1 LKDFLFMT
9 GILDQIALSSSRAQG
24 TQFRPTTADE
34 FFALRLAQKLHEA
47 SAAQHYADL
56 FERYSQAQLLIAF
69 RRAQATGSHLDPARS
84 FHVELGRLTGRN
96 GNGACTR
103 QLAAIR
109 IERRAVAVVILSGEH
124 LQYAPLVRQLSSDS
138 DKAIGSA
145 AAFISR
151 ILAKCPFETAAL
163 ETLPEG
169 AEVQRSALMKTIH
182 RVLSEQAVGIWQ
194 TSKQDILAAFGHPPM
209 RFRNQVRE
217 VVSSIWPVINGGFGS
232 PLIKDALALGL
243 YCQTEYLFNL

>member
-1 LKDFLFMT
+1 MVD
-9 GILDQIALSSSRAQG
+9 ILDQIARSSSRTQG

-34 FFALRLAQKLHEA
+34 FFALVLAQKLHEA
-47 SAAQHYADL
+47 AAAQHYANLLD
-56 FERYSQAQLLIAF
+56 RHSRAQLVTAF
-69 RRAQATGSHLDPARS
+69 RRAQTAGSHLDPARS
-84 FHVELGRLTGRN
+84 FHVELGRLAGRN
-96 GNGACTR
+96 GNGASTR
-103 QLAAIR
+103 RLAAIR
-109 IERRAVAVVILSGEH
+109 IERRAVAVAILSGEN
-124 LQYAPLVRQLSSDS
+124 LLYAPLVRQLSSDR

-169 AEVQRSALMKTIH
+169 TEVQRTALMQTIH

-194 TSKQDILAAFGHPPM
+194 ASKQDILAAFGHPPL

-217 VVSSIWPVINGGFGS
+217 VVSSIWPDINGGFGS

>member
-1 LKDFLFMT
+1 MT
-9 GILDQIALSSSRAQG
+9 GILDRVARSSSHAHR
-24 TQFRPTTADE
+24 TQFRPTTANE
-34 FFALRLAQKLHEA
+34 FFALRLAQRLHEP

-56 FERYSQAQLLIAF
+56 LERHSLAQLLIAF
-69 RRAQATGSHLDPARS
+69 RRAQTSGSHLDLARS
-84 FHVELGRLTGRN
+84 FHVELGRLAGRN
-96 GNGACTR
+96 GNGASTR
-103 QLAAIR
+103 RLAAIR
-109 IERRAVAVVILSGEH
+109 IERRAVAVAILSGEH

-151 ILAKCPFETAAL
+151 ILAKCPFKTAAL

-169 AEVQRSALMKTIH
+169 EEVQRTALMQTIQ

-194 TSKQDILAAFGHPPM
+194 TSKQDILAAFGHPPL
-209 RFRNQVRE
+209 RFRKQVRE
-217 VVSSIWPVINGGFGS
+217 VVSSIWPDINGGFGS